1 MQFPDLR
8 RNLIEQSWHH
18 SRALKIVAVPLP
30 RALPPRIIKAAAQP
44 TRSTQEQEP
53 EFFSRPLS
61 LEVQMKFHLSRAVT
75 AFGLG
80 ASLWLGSVSSF
91 ASPQQNKDQGQKK
104 DQTTQQSQPAS
115 QKQSSTDKN
124 NSTTPPQ
131 QASAKKPL
139 SPNDDPEM
147 IGKRNINKGLW
158 GKLASGTEK
167 EVKMGR
173 MLAAQVDKEAKF
185 VDDPLITEYVNRVGQ
200 NIVLH
205 SDAKVPFT
213 IRVIDSDEV
222 NAFALP
228 GGFFYVNKGLILAAD
243 NEAELAGVMAHEI
256 AHVAARHAMENER
269 KMEVMDYGML
279 AGMIL
284 GGPIVSNILYN
295 GGQFFEGMAFLK
307 FSRGA
312 EEEADKLGVQY
323 MWAAGY
329 DPGAM
334 ATMFEK
340 LEAKNKKKPGTIA
353 KMFQD
358 HPAPADRRQSAIA
371 LAARFPEREEY
382 VISSSEFQRVK
393 NRLLRLSN
401 ARASS
406 TGAIASSDDGTPG
419 RPTLK
424 RRQSGSDD
432 PSTTTTTTN
441 SDGTQQQPPK
451 TDPNKPAPPTL
462 RRAPEP
468 QSSPTPQP

>member
-1 MQFPDLR
+1 M
-8 RNLIEQSWHH
+8 
-18 SRALKIVAVPLP
+18 KI
-30 RALPPRIIKAAAQP
+30 R
-44 TRSTQEQEP
+44 
-53 EFFSRPLS
+53 F
-61 LEVQMKFHLSRAVT
+61 SRAVT
-75 AFGLG
+75 AIGLG
-80 ASLWLGSVSSF
+80 VSVWF
-91 ASPQQNKDQGQKK
+91 ASIASIAAPQQQKDQGQS
-104 DQTTQQSQPAS
+104 QTQSNSSQPTQQD
-115 QKQSSTDKN
+115 QKSSTAQAPAQQTAN
-124 NSTTPPQ
+124 N
-131 QASAKKPL
+131 KPL
-139 SPNDDPEM
+139 STNDDPTM

-158 GKLASGTEK
+158 GRIAAGTEK

-173 MLAAQVDKEAKF
+173 MLAAEVDKEAKF
-185 VDDPLITEYVNRVGQ
+185 VDDPIITEYVNRVGQ

-213 IRVIDSDEV
+213 IKVIDSDEV

-256 AHVAARHAMENER
+256 AHVCARHAMENER
-269 KMEVMDYGML
+269 KMEIMDYGVL
-279 AGMIL
+279 AGILL
-284 GGPIVSNILYN
+284 GGPIIGNVLYN
-295 GGQFFEGMAFLK
+295 GGGFFEGMAFLK

-329 DPGAM
+329 DPTAM

-358 HPAPADRRQSAIA
+358 HPAPADRRASALA

-406 TGAIASSDDGTPG
+406 MGAIASGDDGTPG

-424 RRQSGSDD
+424 RRQPTPDD
-432 PSTTTTTTN
+432 STTTN
-441 SDGTQQQPPK
+441 PDGTPK
-451 TDPNKPAPPTL
+451 TDPSKPAPPTL
-462 RRAPEP
+462 RKEP
-468 QSSPTPQP
+468 LPQASPTPQP

>member
-1 MQFPDLR
+1 
-8 RNLIEQSWHH
+8 
-18 SRALKIVAVPLP
+18 
-30 RALPPRIIKAAAQP
+30 
-44 TRSTQEQEP
+44 
-53 EFFSRPLS
+53 
-61 LEVQMKFHLSRAVT
+61 MKFHLSRAVV
-75 AFGLG
+75 AIGLG
-80 ASLWLGSVSSF
+80 ASLWFASVSSF
-91 ASPQQNKDQGQKK
+91 AAPQQSKDQGQTK
-104 DQTTQQSQPAS
+104 DQTQQTQSTA
-115 QKQSSTDKN
+115 SSTSKTQSPN
-124 NSTTPPQ
+124 NPQ
-131 QASAKKPL
+131 TAQPTVAKKGGPL
-139 SPNDDPEM
+139 SANDDPEM

-158 GKLASGTEK
+158 GKLAAGTEK

-185 VDDPLITEYVNRVGQ
+185 VDDPIITEYVNRVGQ

-213 IRVIDSDEV
+213 IKVIDSDEV

-256 AHVAARHAMENER
+256 AHVCARHAMENER

-279 AGMIL
+279 AGILL
-284 GGPIVSNILYN
+284 GGPIISNVLYN
-295 GGQFFEGMAFLK
+295 GGSFFEGMAFLK

-312 EEEADKLGVQY
+312 EEEADRLGVQY

-340 LEAKNKKKPGTIA
+340 LEAKNKKKPGSIS

-358 HPAPADRRQSAIA
+358 HPAPADRRASALA

-406 TGAIASSDDGTPG
+406 TGAIAGADDGTPG

-424 RRQSGSDD
+424 RRNPTPDD
-432 PSTTTTTTN
+432 STTTN
-441 SDGTQQQPPK
+441 PDGTQK
-451 TDPNKPAPPTL
+451 ADPSKPAPPTL
-462 RRAPEP
+462 RRDP
-468 QSSPTPQP
+468 QPQPTPTPQP